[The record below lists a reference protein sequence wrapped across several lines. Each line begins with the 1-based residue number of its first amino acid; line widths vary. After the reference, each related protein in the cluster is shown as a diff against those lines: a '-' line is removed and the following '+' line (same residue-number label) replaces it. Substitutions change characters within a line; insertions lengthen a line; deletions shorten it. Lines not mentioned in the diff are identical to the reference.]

1 MNTAAERRTHSRF
14 PFSSRLEVR
23 QRRGGRTPSGEDVQ
37 RVARATAVDVSVG
50 GLGFRSALPL
60 TVGDLIS
67 VSLPDADLTAR
78 GGLGAES
85 PTAPVPRRPLALGD
99 SAFEI
104 LAVVRHVHQDGG
116 EWVIGAERRDS
127 N

>member
-23 QRRGGRTPSGEDVQ
+23 QRRGGRTVAGEDVE
-37 RVARATAVDVSVG
+37 RVARAVAIDVSVG

-60 TVGDLIS
+60 AVGDVIS
-67 VSLPDADLTAR
+67 VSLTEAGSR
-78 GGLGAES
+78 GLGAES
-85 PTAPVPRRPLALGD
+85 PTAARPRGEP
-99 SAFEI
+99 AFEI
-104 LAVVRHVHQDGG
+104 LAVVRHVAREGG
-116 EWVIGAERRDS
+116 EFVIGAERRDAG